1 MWLSDEEYL
10 FRQDIAEK
18 KKTATGAYHKVK
30 GSKSK
35 KCNFPSDYL
44 TKKEKLKMNSEVK
57 SWNLNEFYT
66 WNDFKQMP
74 KDIQVEY
81 LQNLTNKY
89 KVGQSAIETSL
100 FQIAKGTLGYHL
112 QKHLMT
118 DKIKWIAFRG
128 AKAQAYN
135 AEFERTIDKYRLAIV
150 DTLPPVAEIEDETKT
165 ETEPEVAVEPVVEPV
180 AEPEKPEK
188 PKKSAKIKMEEPPVV
203 KYVMGPEV
211 PIIDTDIFKSS
222 PRTCAMESDGF
233 DLDLFKYLAGRY
245 KNKNCIVEIRVTVK
259 E

>member
-10 FRQDIAEK
+10 FRQDIKEK

-44 TKKEKLKMNSEVK
+44 TKKEKMKMNSEVK

-74 KDIQVEY
+74 KDLQIEY

-89 KVGQSAIETSL
+89 KVGSGAIEKSL
-100 FQIAKGTLGYHL
+100 FQIGRGTLEYHL
-112 QKHLMT
+112 QKFLIA
-118 DKIKWIAFRG
+118 DKIHWIVFKG

-150 DTLPPVAEIEDETKT
+150 DTLPPVAEVEE
-165 ETEPEVAVEPVVEPV
+165 EPAAVAEPVVEH
-180 AEPEKPEK
+180 EKPSE
-188 PKKSAKIKMEEPPVV
+188 IKMEAEPKFVHVPQ
-203 KYVMGPEV
+203 PEV
-211 PIIDTDIFKSS
+211 PIIDTDVFKSS
-222 PRTCAMESDGF
+222 PRNCTMESDGF
-233 DLDLFKYLAGRY
+233 DLDLFKYLAERY

>member
-10 FRQDIAEK
+10 FRQDITEK

-135 AEFERTIDKYRLAIV
+135 AEFERIVDKYRLAIV
-150 DTLPPVAEIEDETKT
+150 DTLPPVSEIEGEIDDK
-165 ETEPEVAVEPVVEPV
+165 PQAVE
-180 AEPEKPEK
+180 
-188 PKKSAKIKMEEPPVV
+188 EEPQVILDV
-203 KYVMGPEV
+203 KKYANTGIPEGVCFVAQTEV

-222 PRTCAMESDGF
+222 PRNCAMESDGF
-233 DLDLFKYLAGRY
+233 DLDLFKYLAGKY
-245 KNKNCIVEIRVTVK
+245 KNRNCIVEIKVTVK

>member
-10 FRQDIAEK
+10 FRQDIKEK

-74 KDIQVEY
+74 KDLQVEY

-89 KVGQSAIETSL
+89 KVGPGAIEKSL
-100 FQIAKGTLGYHL
+100 FQIGRTTLEYHL
-112 QKHLMT
+112 QKFLIA
-118 DKIKWIAFRG
+118 DKIHWITFRG

-150 DTLPPVAEIEDETKT
+150 DTLPPDR
-165 ETEPEVAVEPVVEPV
+165 EVEEEPV
-180 AEPEKPEK
+180 AKVADPVIEPEK
-188 PKKSAKIKMEEPPVV
+188 SAEIKMEAEPKFV
-203 KYVMGPEV
+203 YVPQPEV
-211 PIIDTDIFKSS
+211 PIIDTDIFRSS
-222 PRTCAMESDGF
+222 PRNCAMESDGF
-233 DLDLFKYLAGRY
+233 DIELFRYLAGRY

>member
-1 MWLSDEEYL
+1 MRLSDEEYL
-10 FRQDIAEK
+10 FRKDIAEK

-44 TKKEKLKMNSEVK
+44 TKKEKMKMNSEVK

-74 KDIQVEY
+74 KDIQIEY
-81 LQNLTNKY
+81 LQGLTNKY
-89 KVGQSAIETSL
+89 KVGSGAIEKSL
-100 FQIAKGTLGYHL
+100 FQIGRGTLEYHL
-112 QKHLMT
+112 QKFLIA
-118 DKIKWIAFRG
+118 DKIHWIVFKG

-150 DTLPPVAEIEDETKT
+150 DTLPPVAEIEGEIDDK
-165 ETEPEVAVEPVVEPV
+165 PQAVE
-180 AEPEKPEK
+180 
-188 PKKSAKIKMEEPPVV
+188 EEPQVTFDIK
-203 KYVMGPEV
+203 KYANTASPEGVYFVAQPEV
-211 PIIDTDIFKSS
+211 PIVDTDIFKSS
-222 PRTCAMESDGF
+222 PRNCVMESDGF
-233 DLDLFKYLAGRY
+233 DLELFKYLAKRY
-245 KNKNCIVEIRVTVK
+245 RNKSCAVEIRVIVK

>member
-10 FRQDIAEK
+10 FRQDITEK

-66 WNDFKQMP
+66 WNVFKQMP
-74 KDIQVEY
+74 KDLQVEY

-89 KVGQSAIETSL
+89 KVGPSAIEKSL
-100 FQIAKGTLGYHL
+100 FQIGRTTLEYHL
-112 QKHLMT
+112 QKFLIA
-118 DKIKWIAFRG
+118 DKIHWITFRG

-135 AEFERTIDKYRLAIV
+135 AEFERTIDNYRLAIV
-150 DTLPPVAEIEDETKT
+150 DKLPPVAEIEGEIDDK
-165 ETEPEVAVEPVVEPV
+165 PQAVE
-180 AEPEKPEK
+180 
-188 PKKSAKIKMEEPPVV
+188 EEPQVTLDV
-203 KYVMGPEV
+203 KKYANTASPE
-211 PIIDTDIFKSS
+211 
-222 PRTCAMESDGF
+222 
-233 DLDLFKYLAGRY
+233 
-245 KNKNCIVEIRVTVK
+245 
-259 E
+259 

>member
-10 FRQDIAEK
+10 FRQDIKEK

-74 KDIQVEY
+74 KDLQVEY

-89 KVGQSAIETSL
+89 KVGPGAIEKSL
-100 FQIAKGTLGYHL
+100 FQIGRTTLEYHL
-112 QKHLMT
+112 QKFLIA
-118 DKIKWIAFRG
+118 DKIHWITFRG

-150 DTLPPVAEIEDETKT
+150 DTLPPVAEVKE
-165 ETEPEVAVEPVVEPV
+165 EPAAV
-180 AEPEKPEK
+180 AEPIVEPEK
-188 PKKSAKIKMEEPPVV
+188 LGEIKMEAEPKFVHVPQ
-203 KYVMGPEV
+203 PEV

-222 PRTCAMESDGF
+222 PRNCVMESDGF

>member
-10 FRQDIAEK
+10 FSKDIAEK
-18 KKTATGAYHKVK
+18 KKIATGAYHKVK

-35 KCNFPSDYL
+35 KCKFPSDYL

-74 KDIQVEY
+74 KDLQIEY

-89 KVGQSAIETSL
+89 KVGSGAIEKSL
-100 FQIAKGTLGYHL
+100 FQIGRGTLEYHL
-112 QKHLMT
+112 QKFLIA
-118 DKIKWIAFRG
+118 DKIHWIVFKG

-150 DTLPPVAEIEDETKT
+150 DTLPPVAE
-165 ETEPEVAVEPVVEPV
+165 VEEEPV
-180 AEPEKPEK
+180 AVIEPVIEPDKPAE
-188 PKKSAKIKMEEPPVV
+188 IKMEAEPKFV
-203 KYVMGPEV
+203 YVPQPEV
-211 PIIDTDIFKSS
+211 PIIDTDVFKSS
-222 PRTCAMESDGF
+222 PRNCTMESDGF
-233 DLDLFKYLAGRY
+233 DIELFRYLAGRY
-245 KNKNCIVEIRVTVK
+245 KNKNCIVEIKVTVK

>member
-10 FRQDIAEK
+10 FRQDIKEK
-18 KKTATGAYHKVK
+18 KKTATGAYYKVK

-74 KDIQVEY
+74 KDLQVEY

-89 KVGQSAIETSL
+89 KVGPGAIEKSL
-100 FQIAKGTLGYHL
+100 FRIGRTTLEYHL
-112 QKHLMT
+112 QKYLIA
-118 DKIKWIAFRG
+118 DKIHWITFRG

-150 DTLPPVAEIEDETKT
+150 DTLPPDQEVEEEPAAVAD
-165 ETEPEVAVEPVVEPV
+165 PVI
-180 AEPEKPEK
+180 EPEKPAE
-188 PKKSAKIKMEEPPVV
+188 IKMEVESVEPKFV
-203 KYVMGPEV
+203 YVHQEV

-222 PRTCAMESDGF
+222 PRNCTMESDGF
-233 DLDLFKYLAGRY
+233 DLELFKYLAGKY
-245 KNKNCIVEIRVTVK
+245 KNKDCIVEIRVTVK

>member
-10 FRQDIAEK
+10 FRQDIKEK

-74 KDIQVEY
+74 KDLQIEY

-89 KVGQSAIETSL
+89 KVGSGAIEKSL
-100 FQIAKGTLGYHL
+100 FQIGRGTLEYHL
-112 QKHLMT
+112 QKFLIA
-118 DKIKWIAFRG
+118 DKIHWIVFKG

-150 DTLPPVAEIEDETKT
+150 DTLPPVS
-165 ETEPEVAVEPVVEPV
+165 EVEEEPVTVAEPV
-180 AEPEKPEK
+180 IEPEKPAE
-188 PKKSAKIKMEEPPVV
+188 IKMEAEPKLV
-203 KYVMGPEV
+203 YVPQPEV
-211 PIIDTDIFKSS
+211 PIVDTDIFKSS
-222 PRTCAMESDGF
+222 PRNCTMESDGF
-233 DLDLFKYLAGRY
+233 DIELFRYLAGRY
-245 KNKNCIVEIRVTVK
+245 KNKNCIVEIKVTVK

>member
-10 FRQDIAEK
+10 FRKDIAEK
-18 KKTATGAYHKVK
+18 KKIATGAYHKVK

-35 KCNFPSDYL
+35 KCKFPSDYL

-74 KDIQVEY
+74 KDLQIEY

-89 KVGQSAIETSL
+89 KVGSGAIEKSL
-100 FQIAKGTLGYHL
+100 FQIGRGTLEYHL
-112 QKHLMT
+112 QKFLIA
-118 DKIKWIAFRG
+118 DKIHWIVFKG

-150 DTLPPVAEIEDETKT
+150 DTLPPVAE
-165 ETEPEVAVEPVVEPV
+165 VEEEPV
-180 AEPEKPEK
+180 AVIEPVIEPDKPAE
-188 PKKSAKIKMEEPPVV
+188 IKMEAEPKFV
-203 KYVMGPEV
+203 YVPQPEV
-211 PIIDTDIFKSS
+211 PIIDTDVFKSS
-222 PRTCAMESDGF
+222 PRNCTMESDGF
-233 DLDLFKYLAGRY
+233 DIELFRYLAGRY
-245 KNKNCIVEIRVTVK
+245 KNKNCIVEIKVTVK

>member
-10 FRQDIAEK
+10 FRQDIVEK
-18 KKTATGAYHKVK
+18 KKTATGAYHKK
-30 GSKSK
+30 SGAKSK
-35 KCNFPSDYL
+35 KCKFPSDYL

-74 KDIQVEY
+74 KDLQIEY

-89 KVGQSAIETSL
+89 KVGCGAIEKSL
-100 FQIAKGTLGYHL
+100 FQIGRGTLEYHL
-112 QKHLMT
+112 QKFLIA
-118 DKIKWIAFRG
+118 DKIHWIVFKG

-150 DTLPPVAEIEDETKT
+150 DTLPPVSEIEGEIDDK
-165 ETEPEVAVEPVVEPV
+165 PQAVEKEPQV
-180 AEPEKPEK
+180 TFDVKKYANTASPEG
-188 PKKSAKIKMEEPPVV
+188 AYFIAQ
-203 KYVMGPEV
+203 PEV

-222 PRTCAMESDGF
+222 PRNCVMESDGF
-233 DLDLFKYLAGRY
+233 DLELFKYLAKRY
-245 KNKNCIVEIRVTVK
+245 KNKNCAVEIRVIVK

>member
-35 KCNFPSDYL
+35 KCKFPSDYL
-44 TKKEKLKMNSEVK
+44 TKKEKMKMNSEVK
-57 SWNLNEFYT
+57 SWN
-66 WNDFKQMP
+66 DFKQMP
-74 KDIQVEY
+74 KDLQIEY

-89 KVGQSAIETSL
+89 KVGSGAIEKSL
-100 FQIAKGTLGYHL
+100 FQIGRGTLEYHL
-112 QKHLMT
+112 QKFLIA
-118 DKIKWIAFRG
+118 DKIHWIVFKG

-150 DTLPPVAEIEDETKT
+150 DTLPPVAE
-165 ETEPEVAVEPVVEPV
+165 VEEPV
-180 AEPEKPEK
+180 AVAEPIVEPEKPAE
-188 PKKSAKIKMEEPPVV
+188 IKMEAEPKFAHVPQ
-203 KYVMGPEV
+203 PEV

-222 PRTCAMESDGF
+222 PRNCTMESDGF
-233 DLDLFKYLAGRY
+233 DIDLFRYLAGRY

>member
-1 MWLSDEEYL
+1 MRLSDEEYL
-10 FRQDIAEK
+10 FRKDIAEK

-44 TKKEKLKMNSEVK
+44 TKKEKMKMNSEVK

-74 KDIQVEY
+74 KDLQIEY

-89 KVGQSAIETSL
+89 KVGSGAIEKSL
-100 FQIAKGTLGYHL
+100 FQIGRGTLEYHL
-112 QKHLMT
+112 QKFLIA
-118 DKIKWIAFRG
+118 DKIHWIVFKG

-150 DTLPPVAEIEDETKT
+150 DTLPPVAEVEE
-165 ETEPEVAVEPVVEPV
+165 EPVMVAEPVVEP
-180 AEPEKPEK
+180 EKPAE
-188 PKKSAKIKMEEPPVV
+188 IKMEAEPKFV
-203 KYVMGPEV
+203 YVPQPEV
-211 PIIDTDIFKSS
+211 PIIDTDVFKSS
-222 PRTCAMESDGF
+222 PRNCTMESDGF
-233 DLDLFKYLAGRY
+233 DIELFRYLAGRY
-245 KNKNCIVEIRVTVK
+245 KNKNCIVEIKVTVK